1 MHELIPALSD
11 PIRFASLNQVVKIL
25 MQYRE
30 LVEKGCLVAT
40 IRC

>member
-30 LVEKGCLVAT
+30 FSRERLSSCNN
-40 IRC
+40 

>member
-25 MQYRE
+25 IQYRE
-30 LVEKGCLVAT
+30 FSTERSCS
-40 IRC
+40 CNN